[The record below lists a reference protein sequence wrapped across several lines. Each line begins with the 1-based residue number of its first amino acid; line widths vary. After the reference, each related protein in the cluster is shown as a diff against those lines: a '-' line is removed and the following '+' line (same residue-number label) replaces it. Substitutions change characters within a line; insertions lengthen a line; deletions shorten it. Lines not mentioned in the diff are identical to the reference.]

1 MTCWLSPLMIFFWE
15 KLLRRRCV
23 AMSNSFPSRMNHLNI
38 LNYSSLSVG
47 QLPSIS
53 IHRVIFHEKWWCS
66 VEQFMKIHWKFWI
79 IPLNTWWFSIE
90 HVDFA
95 WKFHS
100 KMVKFPFFHGF
111 FMAFWRFQTGVPW
124 SILGPAASPQLRCL
138 PKPHLPSPWAR
149 PVIALLGW
157 AQV

>member
-1 MTCWLSPLMIFFWE
+1 MIFFWE

-111 FMAFWRFQTGVPW
+111 FMDFSWRFGVFKRGCPEASWVPPRVPSSVACQSLTCHRLGRDQW
-124 SILGPAASPQLRCL
+124 SRSSAE
-138 PKPHLPSPWAR
+138 PKYSY
-149 PVIALLGW
+149 
-157 AQV
+157 